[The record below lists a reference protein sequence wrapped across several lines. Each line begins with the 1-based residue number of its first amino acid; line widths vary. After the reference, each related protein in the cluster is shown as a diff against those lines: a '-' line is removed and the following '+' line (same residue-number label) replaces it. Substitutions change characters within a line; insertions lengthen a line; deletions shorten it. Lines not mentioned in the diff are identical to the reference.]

1 MPGSRTKAMRLRSSA
16 IGLVVVIS
24 FILLAGISAVFA
36 RSWSYHY
43 HPVSEATPV
52 ATPTTAAPGASEPS
66 ATLLKRAIVSDL
78 AVFAQ
83 DHNLQP
89 RTGYSDHMEYVARQ
103 LLLFDGMNSP
113 EALIMFASLSGYY
126 LGATTEKLYQCVA
139 LRKGKALAPLLEHY
153 LHDGNP
159 ECTNELG
166 QDFSN
171 PSASLDGYAL
181 CSTSQQQE
189 NRLIDLIARIDNG
202 ESCADSELARISGS
216 RRK

>member
-1 MPGSRTKAMRLRSSA
+1 MKLLSSA
-16 IGLVVVIS
+16 IRLLAVIS
-24 FILLAGISAVFA
+24 IILLVAISAVLA

-52 ATPTTAAPGASEPS
+52 ATPTMAALTASEPS
-66 ATLLKRAIVSDL
+66 AKLLKRAIVSDL

-83 DHNLQP
+83 DHNLEP
-89 RTGYSDHMEYVARQ
+89 RTGYSDHMEYVASQ

-113 EALIMFASLSGYY
+113 EALSMFASLSDYY
-126 LGATTEKLYQCVA
+126 LGAPTEKLYQCLA
-139 LRKGKALAPLLEHY
+139 LRKGKALEPLLEHY

-159 ECTNELG
+159 ECINELG
-166 QDFSN
+166 QDFSK

-189 NRLIDLIARIDNG
+189 KRLTDLIARIDNG
-202 ESCADSELARISGS
+202 ESCADSELAPISGS
-216 RRK
+216 GRK